1 MISSDVLQRL
11 KRVPIIDYLNQKG
24 FQPVK
29 TVGAEILYYSPVNEE
44 STPSFFVNPSKNVF
58 HDYSGVGEQGDII
71 RLIQYINGCSFMQAI
86 DLLKAFKPEALSS
99 FSFRGTTSQERL
111 SSIEITSI
119 QSLRNRS
126 LLAYVASRKISQR
139 IAIEY
144 LREIHYQVKDKSYYA
159 VGFGNNKGG
168 YELRSQYFKGC
179 TSPKWFTLLQDQETN
194 VVNVFEGV
202 FDFLSCCEWL
212 RVVKLKNPTII
223 LNSLSFIKDAL
234 PMIQEC
240 ANVNAFLDNDKAG
253 KQGIER
259 IKEAGVNVRDCSHY
273 YQGSKDFNE
282 YLTSNRHK
290 GPIEA

>member
-1 MISSDVLQRL
+1 MKSKEQIAQL
-11 KRVPIIDYLNQKG
+11 KSIPITEYLNQKG
-24 FQPVK
+24 FRPVK
-29 TVGAEILYYSPVNEE
+29 TIGAEVIYYSPVNAEA
-44 STPSFFVNPSKNVF
+44 TPSFCVNTAKNVF

-71 RLIQYINGCSFMQAI
+71 RLIQYINRCSFMQAV
-86 DLLKAFKPEALSS
+86 DLLEAFKPQTLSS
-99 FSFRGTTSQERL
+99 FSFRGTPSQERL

-119 QSLRNRS
+119 QPLRNQS

-144 LREIHYQVKDKSYYA
+144 LREIHYQVKGKSYYA
-159 VGFGNNKGG
+159 AGFGNNKGG

-179 TSPKWFTLLQDQETN
+179 TSPKWFTLLQGQETN
-194 VVNVFEGV
+194 AINVFEGV
-202 FDFLSCCEWL
+202 FDFLSCCEWM

-223 LNSLSFIKDAL
+223 LNSLSFLKDVL
-234 PMIQEC
+234 PMIQKC

-253 KQGIER
+253 KQGVER

-282 YLTSNRHK
+282 YLTSSS
-290 GPIEA
+290 PL